1 MSGVVNLMKLELG
14 DKIAMLNGATA
25 EVMTNP
31 MDGVWI
37 FARYLAYPD
46 DPSLESSDDMFFV
59 QDIAEVLTET

>member
-31 MDGVWI
+31 VDGVWI

-46 DPSLESSDDMFFV
+46 DPSLKVSEEMFF
-59 QDIAEVLTET
+59 A